1 MHKKLNK
8 IICCVLAASIA
19 ATSMLCYGFTS
30 FAEEE
35 GTTAEQQQQQE
46 TTTLPPEEETT
57 LSEEEARE
65 EARQKL
71 ESQKEA
77 LEADLKAAEEKI
89 ASLSEASKVTEEY
102 INALDAKIAVLNQ
115 QLTVLDS
122 QVLAYQEDIDILQKD
137 IDENQTQ
144 ADALQA
150 EVDRIQAILDELTER
165 FNAKYDA
172 YCVRMR
178 AIYISGSFNL
188 ITALLTCKDL
198 SGFLTRYEMIK
209 AVSKSDAELLQSIQ
223 EQTEAILQQESDLN
237 VKKAELEAIRSKL
250 VIEQEDQKAK
260 QDVLTETQEEIA
272 QKKVILAQDRA
283 ESDELFAKLTAETGM
298 YTEFRNED
306 KEITEAVEKEISD
319 LIAGIITP
327 DQVTEYTTKPRD
339 EAEGESSSDI
349 EVYNRS
355 DAVLSMCY
363 PVPGHTTISAGFPN
377 YSNGSY
383 HGGIDFPCPTG
394 SKVVAAQKGVVLT
407 VKRLNYS
414 YGYYVMIYH
423 GTDSQ
428 GRTIVTLYAHNSS
441 ILVSAGQTV
450 YKGQQIASSGSTGNS
465 TGPHC
470 HFEIRADGTRIN
482 PKNYLT

>member
-1 MHKKLNK
+1 MQKKLNK
-8 IICCVLAASIA
+8 LLCCLLAVSIASASMFCYNYYSFADEETPASQEETTAAS
-19 ATSMLCYGFTS
+19 
-30 FAEEE
+30 
-35 GTTAEQQQQQE
+35 
-46 TTTLPPEEETT
+46 EETT

-65 EARQKL
+65 QARQML
-71 ESQKEA
+71 EAQKA
-77 LEADLKAAEEKI
+77 TLEADLKAAEEMI
-89 ASLSEASKVTEEY
+89 ASLSEASKNTEDY
-102 INALDAKIAVLNQ
+102 INALDTKIGVLNQ
-115 QLTVLDS
+115 QLTVLDE
-122 QVLAYQEDIDILQKD
+122 QVIAYQEDIDILQKN

-144 ADALQA
+144 ADELQS
-150 EVDRIQAILDELTER
+150 EVDRVQGILNDLNEK
-165 FNAKYDA
+165 FKIKYEA
-172 YCVRMR
+172 YCIRMR
-178 AIYISGSFNL
+178 AIYISGSYNL
-188 ITALLTCKDL
+188 LTALLTSEDI

-209 AVSKSDAELLQSIQ
+209 AVSKSDAELLEDIQ
-223 EQTEAILQQESDLN
+223 DQTNEILLQESDLSE
-237 VKKAELEAIRSKL
+237 KKQTLDGIRETLTAEQT
-250 VIEQEDQKAK
+250 EQQAK
-260 QDVLTETQEEIA
+260 QDALTATQEEIA
-272 QKKVILAQDRA
+272 SKKIILAQDRA
-283 ESDELFAKLTAETGM
+283 ESDELFAKLTAENGM

-339 EAEGESSSDI
+339 GVTAESSSDI
-349 EVYNRS
+349 EVYSNS

-394 SKVVAAQKGVVLT
+394 TKVVAAQKGVVLT
-407 VKRLNYS
+407 VKRLSYS

-423 GTDSQ
+423 GTDSL